1 MKIGISALVV
11 VLCFSFLSSCN
22 SDDDSMQNEAI
33 NGIWNLKNVS
43 GGFVGADIDY
53 ENGTVSWQFISETN
67 TLIVESLITN
77 TGPQSVYLPLQSG
90 NYNYSLIKLNGRT
103 FIVIEDFGIF
113 DNGEYGRYQINEN
126 GVLMIDQGES
136 SESSASDVFILL
148 FER

>member
-1 MKIGISALVV
+1 MKIRISALVV

-22 SDDDSMQNEAI
+22 GDEDSMQNEAI
-33 NGIWNLKNVS
+33 NGIWNLTNVS
-43 GGFVGADIDY
+43 GGFAGADIDY